1 MSFSITIR
9 VYQTNG
15 DNFFRIAEQTAWKNA
30 VGWSTD
36 ANQHIL
42 NLGTSK
48 DTSGTLRFISSNGES
63 FILAVGVYNG
73 QRWCDIVPDLQADQ
87 TGVIV
92 NPEYYDPVNYPAKV
106 SIRKS
111 VPDYFKTVDL
121 KQRSLS
127 VLFTAN
133 SGQDLQA
140 SLFIG

>member
-1 MSFSITIR
+1 
-9 VYQTNG
+9 
-15 DNFFRIAEQTAWKNA
+15 
-30 VGWSTD
+30 
-36 ANQHIL
+36 
-42 NLGTSK
+42 
-48 DTSGTLRFISSNGES
+48 
-63 FILAVGVYNG
+63 
-73 QRWCDIVPDLQADQ
+73 
-87 TGVIV
+87 
-92 NPEYYDPVNYPAKV
+92 V